1 MLHHLEIKHRSHQVY
16 SSSIFSQRESNSI
29 LSNIIDSKLIIILD
43 FVGVG
48 RICSKEH
55 SLGDI
60 FTEESEGFA
69 SMDQRLVTKPHT
81 TPVSGI

>member
-1 MLHHLEIKHRSHQVY
+1 MYFAH
-16 SSSIFSQRESNSI
+16 
-29 LSNIIDSKLIIILD
+29 II
-43 FVGVG
+43 GVG

-55 SLGDI
+55 SLVDI
-60 FTEESEGFA
+60 FAEESEGFA